1 MTESGNKIRKTDQ
14 ELSSKQMAKSI
25 LVSSKMTEKK
35 VKGKWFS
42 QMETISKG
50 CLLRIKK
57 KEKDYYLILMEI
69 DLKVNGKMT
78 K

>member
-35 VKGKWFS
+35 VKGK
-42 QMETISKG
+42 
-50 CLLRIKK
+50 
-57 KEKDYYLILMEI
+57 
-69 DLKVNGKMT
+69 
-78 K
+78 

>member
-1 MTESGNKIRKTDQ
+1 
-14 ELSSKQMAKSI
+14 
-25 LVSSKMTEKK
+25 
-35 VKGKWFS
+35 
-42 QMETISKG
+42 METISKG

-57 KEKDYYLILMEI
+57 MEKDYYLILMEI